1 MNPFP
6 ANAHINNLN
15 NQNFYRGEAPKE
27 SKKPHEKM
35 EHDEEDRVDKNKIIC
50 TPRTKK
56 NRKISRRIKIY
67 ICLLNRMS

>member
-6 ANAHINNLN
+6 ANEHINNFN

-27 SKKPHEKM
+27 SEKPHEKM

-56 NRKISRRIKIY
+56 IEKFQEE
-67 ICLLNRMS
+67 